1 MDIIGIGYLGFEAP
15 DPAAW
20 REFGNDILGTTEWTS
35 PEAVDDTVYL
45 RMDDR
50 RYRMAIHPG
59 GDHRLAYIGWE
70 LKGRTGFEA
79 AVATLEAAGVPVE
92 MGDAE
97 LCRVRAV
104 TAVARFKDPVGYQHE
119 IFFAQKWGFRSFS
132 PPSPR
137 TGFDCGDDGDQGL
150 GHVVLAAPDYNE
162 ELETFLREVMG
173 FRWYGYGGGPGVGF
187 WGASLNKRSHVIA
200 YIKVPGMIGIQ
211 HMGVYVRTIDDVGI
225 AYDAA
230 LKKDAPLQQ
239 TLGRHTQDPVISF
252 YAVAPAGCAVE
263 YIWELDR
270 FGQLGFETSPERV
283 SLWGHKLVGTIMGT
297 ALRPVATPAT
307 REAPR
312 IEAAA
317 T

>member
-35 PEAVDDTVYL
+35 AEAVDDTVYL

-59 GDHRLAYIGWE
+59 PDHRLAYIGWE
-70 LKGRTGFEA
+70 LKGRTGFDA
-79 AVATLEAAGVPVE
+79 AMATLKTAGIPVE

-97 LCRVRAV
+97 LCRARAV
-104 TAVARFKDPVGYQHE
+104 TAVARFEDPVGYQHE

-162 ELETFLREVMG
+162 ALEAFLREVMG
-173 FRWYGYGGGPGVGF
+173 FRWYGYGGGTSMGF
-187 WGASLNKRSHVIA
+187 FSTKLNKRSHCIA
-200 YIKVPGMIGIQ
+200 YGAAPGRMGLQ
-211 HMGVYVRTIDDVGI
+211 HIGVYVRTLNDVGI
-225 AYDAA
+225 AYDLVKSAQV
-230 LKKDAPLQQ
+230 PLQQ
-239 TLGRHTQDPVISF
+239 TMGRHTQDPVVSF
-252 YAVAPAGCAVE
+252 YCFTPLGCALE
-263 YIWELDR
+263 YIWEETR
-270 FGQLGFETSPERV
+270 FGVLPFEANPEKISV
-283 SLWGHKLVGTIMGT
+283 WGHHRVGPILGDS
-297 ALRPVATPAT
+297 VKTP
-307 REAPR
+307 EE
-312 IEAAA
+312 IL
-317 T
+317 